1 MRGPSRLAKVA
12 RLLHFKELRNWASM
26 TYTTVAEL
34 GKGPGYPFLLPFPS
48 TTDILELSIFPT

>member
-1 MRGPSRLAKVA
+1 MSGPSRLAKVA

-48 TTDILELSIFPT
+48 TTDILE